1 MTDIIN
7 EVNRWI
13 ACLHILL
20 SEKLSPATREFP
32 SVKSEDSISN
42 VGSRAS
48 TKLSRH
54 SGSKVSCASAI
65 SATKGKAIVKRA
77 ALEAEAISL
86 QNLEDIQREEL
97 ILQFKRKQ
105 LELKTKLTKA
115 LAEGLSYSEAESSQ
129 VGNYPEFHRVAKPE
143 GNSAALLADF
153 AQPKWRSQVPENLAT
168 NPIQWSSQAPT
179 AATYFL
185 KWRNTPNLKNTFHWI
200 LQSYRMKLTSTT
212 S

>member
-20 SEKLSPATREFP
+20 SEKLSAATREFP
-32 SVKSEDSISN
+32 SMKSEDSINN
-42 VGSRAS
+42 VGCRAS

-65 SATKGKAIVKRA
+65 SATKQKATVKRA

-105 LELKTKLTKA
+105 LELKTKLAKA
-115 LAEGLSYSEAESSQ
+115 LAEGLGYRGRIEPSRKL
-129 VGNYPEFHRVAKPE
+129 PRVP
-143 GNSAALLADF
+143 
-153 AQPKWRSQVPENLAT
+153 
-168 NPIQWSSQAPT
+168 
-179 AATYFL
+179 
-185 KWRNTPNLKNTFHWI
+185 
-200 LQSYRMKLTSTT
+200 
-212 S
+212 

>member
-1 MTDIIN
+1 M
-7 EVNRWI
+7 E
-13 ACLHILL
+13 
-20 SEKLSPATREFP
+20 
-32 SVKSEDSISN
+32 
-42 VGSRAS
+42 
-48 TKLSRH
+48 
-54 SGSKVSCASAI
+54 
-65 SATKGKAIVKRA
+65 
-77 ALEAEAISL
+77 
-86 QNLEDIQREEL
+86 
-97 ILQFKRKQ
+97 FKRKQ
-105 LELKTKLTKA
+105 LELKTKLAKA
-115 LAEGLSYSEAESSQ
+115 HAKGLVYSEAESSQ